1 MKNKKLAI
9 LLMLISALSFSFMGV
24 MVKNLSHLPFVEAVF
39 FRNVVSVIIAASMI
53 LYKKIPIVQS
63 KKNLKLLIARSVIGL
78 MGVTAYFYSIQ
89 NMPLADSAI
98 LNKMS
103 PFFVLIFAFILLK
116 ERINKYQILTV
127 ILAFIGIAFVIK
139 PELDSNILP
148 SLVGLG
154 AAITAG
160 LAYTIIRMLSGKE
173 HPTTIVF
180 FFSAISVLVMLPLL
194 IIYYVQPSTTDF
206 IYLILTGVF
215 AAIGQYCLTYSYKF
229 AKASEVSIY
238 SYATVIFSAILAYI
252 LWHENLSFSSI
263 VGILVVLTASYLNY
277 KVITK
282 AVLRQ

>member
-238 SYATVIFSAILAYI
+238 GYATVIFSAILAYI

>member
-180 FFSAISVLVMLPLL
+180 FFSVISVLVMLPLL

-282 AVLRQ
+282 SSS

>member
-263 VGILVVLTASYLNY
+263 VGILIVLTASYLNY

-282 AVLRQ
+282 SST